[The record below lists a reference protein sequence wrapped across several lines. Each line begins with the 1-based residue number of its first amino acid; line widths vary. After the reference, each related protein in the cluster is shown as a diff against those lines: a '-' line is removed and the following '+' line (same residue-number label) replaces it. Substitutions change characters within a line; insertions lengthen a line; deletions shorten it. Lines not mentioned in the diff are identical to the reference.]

1 MKGIYFATLVLKSKV
16 GEQEYVFKNMG
27 PMLGTLDET
36 KKIYMNTHDRMYYSM
51 DSEEIFQ
58 DQIKYGYTNLAELE
72 DFKEGSSKE
81 LSMEELV
88 KKYYKPYDGISYYVY
103 CKNKKDRL
111 VIAFD
116 PKTLKKVD
124 NYPNSDIVKK
134 IE

>member
-116 PKTLKKVD
+116 PKH
-124 NYPNSDIVKK
+124 
-134 IE
+134 